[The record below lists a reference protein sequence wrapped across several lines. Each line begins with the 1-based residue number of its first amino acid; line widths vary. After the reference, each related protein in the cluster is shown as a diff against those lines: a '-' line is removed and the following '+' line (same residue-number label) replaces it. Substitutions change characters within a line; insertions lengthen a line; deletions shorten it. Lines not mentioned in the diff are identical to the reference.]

1 MQALLDKILKLVET
15 DRTLQAQRI
24 KDGDTFN
31 VFSILGLQSYEVR
44 THSAFIGELLSP
56 TGSHGC
62 NDKLLA
68 AFLKSVPALADFV
81 FNTKNAEVTLE
92 ASIGTTN
99 KTMTEGGRIDLLI
112 KSGNKVIVI
121 ENKIYA
127 DDQKNQMKR
136 YQNFCQQYDDYRLLY
151 LNLDGIEPS
160 EDSIVDMV
168 LDEDY
173 HIISYSEDIL
183 YWLEQCKKVCKNRM
197 LVLSSIVQY
206 SNLIKELTNQMNDNT
221 EKELMSLLSSKDNM
235 EKTAIILDRYQKLKD
250 KFFEEQ
256 FVKKIVSWA
265 KRQDMEVTDEYV
277 NFPFAIRPKSW
288 KNHWI
293 VLESP
298 KVRHAIQVYR
308 NAGKVHK
315 QIQLDSLNSGST
327 DKVWPFGYLWC
338 TETLNS
344 NEKIVNGEAYNEIK
358 NVITSILNELED
370 KASLLNELNIT
381 L

>member
-235 EKTAIILDRYQKLKD
+235 EKTAIILDRYQELKD
-250 KFFEEQ
+250 KLFEEQ

-293 VLESP
+293 VLESR

-327 DKVWPFGYLWC
+327 DKDWPFGYLWC

-370 KASLLNELNIT
+370 KASLLNKLNIT

>member
-127 DDQKNQMKR
+127 DDLKNQMKR

-235 EKTAIILDRYQKLKD
+235 EKTAIILDRYQELKD
-250 KFFEEQ
+250 KLFEEQ

-293 VLESP
+293 VLESR

-327 DKVWPFGYLWC
+327 DKDWPFGYLWC

>member
-151 LNLDGIEPS
+151 MNLDGIEPS

-235 EKTAIILDRYQKLKD
+235 EKTAIILDRYQELKD
-250 KFFEEQ
+250 KLFEEQ

-288 KNHWI
+288 KKHWI
-293 VLESP
+293 VLESR

-327 DKVWPFGYLWC
+327 DKDWPFGYLWC

-358 NVITSILNELED
+358 NVITSILNDLED
-370 KASLLNELNIT
+370 KASLLNEINIT

>member
-1 MQALLDKILKLVET
+1 MQILLDKILKLVEK
-15 DRTLQAQRI
+15 DRRLQAQKI

-62 NDKLLA
+62 NDKLLT

-127 DDQKNQMKR
+127 DDQPNQMKR

-160 EDSIVDMV
+160 EDSTVDMV

-173 HIISYSEDIL
+173 HIISYSDDIL
-183 YWLEQCKKVCKNRM
+183 CWLEQCKKICKDRK
-197 LVLSSIVQY
+197 LAFSSIVQY

-221 EKELMSLLSSKDNM
+221 EKELMSLLSCKDNM
-235 EKTAIILDRYQKLKD
+235 EKTAIILDRYPKLKD

-265 KRQDMEVTDEYV
+265 KRQDMEVTDEYAK
-277 NFPFAIRPKSW
+277 FPFAIRPKSW

-293 VLESP
+293 VLERR
-298 KVRHAIQVYR
+298 KVHHDIWVYR
-308 NAGKVHK
+308 SAGKVHK
-315 QIQLDSLNSGST
+315 QIQLDTLSSGST
-327 DKVWPFGYLWC
+327 NKDWPFGFLWC

-358 NVITSILNELED
+358 NVITSILIELEE

>member
-31 VFSILGLQSYEVR
+31 VFSILDLQSYEVR

-235 EKTAIILDRYQKLKD
+235 EKTAIILDRYQELKD

-293 VLESP
+293 VLESR

-327 DKVWPFGYLWC
+327 DKDWPFGYLWC

-358 NVITSILNELED
+358 NVITSIMNELEE
-370 KASLLNELNIT
+370 KVSLLNELNIT

>member
-99 KTMTEGGRIDLLI
+99 KMMTEGGRIDLLI

-235 EKTAIILDRYQKLKD
+235 EKTAIILDRYQELKD
-250 KFFEEQ
+250 KLFEEQ

-293 VLESP
+293 VLESR

-327 DKVWPFGYLWC
+327 DKDWPFGYLWC

-358 NVITSILNELED
+358 NVITSIMNELEE
-370 KASLLNELNIT
+370 KVSLLNELNIT

>member
-31 VFSILGLQSYEVR
+31 VFSILDLQSYEVR

-206 SNLIKELTNQMNDNT
+206 SNLIKELTNQMNDNI

-235 EKTAIILDRYQKLKD
+235 EKTAIILDRYQELKD

-293 VLESP
+293 VLESR

-327 DKVWPFGYLWC
+327 DKDWPFGYLWC

-358 NVITSILNELED
+358 NVITSIMNELEE
-370 KASLLNELNIT
+370 KVSLLNELNIT

>member
-99 KTMTEGGRIDLLI
+99 KMMTEGGRIDLLI

-127 DDQKNQMKR
+127 DDQPNQMKR

-235 EKTAIILDRYQKLKD
+235 EITAIILDRYQEHKD
-250 KFFEEQ
+250 KLFEEQ

-293 VLESP
+293 VLESR

-327 DKVWPFGYLWC
+327 DKDWPFGYLWC

-358 NVITSILNELED
+358 NVITSILIELEE

>member
-31 VFSILGLQSYEVR
+31 VFSILDLQSYEVR

-173 HIISYSEDIL
+173 HIIIYSEDIL

-235 EKTAIILDRYQKLKD
+235 EKTAIILDRYQELKD

-293 VLESP
+293 VLESR

-327 DKVWPFGYLWC
+327 DKDWPFGYLWC

-358 NVITSILNELED
+358 NVITSIMNELEE
-370 KASLLNELNIT
+370 KVSLLNELNIT

>member
-31 VFSILGLQSYEVR
+31 VFSILDLQSYEVR

-235 EKTAIILDRYQKLKD
+235 EKTAIILDRYQEHKD
-250 KFFEEQ
+250 KLFEEQ

-293 VLESP
+293 VLESR

-327 DKVWPFGYLWC
+327 DKDWPFGYLWC

-358 NVITSILNELED
+358 NVITSIMNELEE
-370 KASLLNELNIT
+370 KVSLLNELNIT

>member
-1 MQALLDKILKLVET
+1 MQILLDKILKLVEK
-15 DRTLQAQRI
+15 DRRLQAQRI

-92 ASIGTTN
+92 ASIGLTN

-160 EDSIVDMV
+160 EDSTVDMV

-206 SNLIKELTNQMNDNT
+206 SNLIKELTNQMKGNT
-221 EKELMSLLSSKDNM
+221 EKELMSLLSCKDNM

-250 KFFEEQ
+250 KLFEEQ

-265 KRQDMEVTDEYV
+265 KRQDMEVTDEYAKC
-277 NFPFAIRPKSW
+277 PFAIRPKSW

-293 VLESP
+293 VLESL
-298 KVRHAIQVYR
+298 KVSHAIQVYR

-315 QIQLDSLNSGST
+315 QIQLDTLSSGST
-327 DKVWPFGYLWC
+327 NKDWPFGFLWC

-358 NVITSILNELED
+358 NVITSILNELEE

>member
-127 DDQKNQMKR
+127 DDLKNQMKR

-235 EKTAIILDRYQKLKD
+235 EKTAIILDRYQELKD
-250 KFFEEQ
+250 KLFEEQ

-293 VLESP
+293 VLESR

-327 DKVWPFGYLWC
+327 DKDWPFGYLWC

-370 KASLLNELNIT
+370 KASLLNELNH
-381 L
+381 

>member
-1 MQALLDKILKLVET
+1 MQILLDKILKLVEK
-15 DRTLQAQRI
+15 DRRLQAQRI
-24 KDGDTFN
+24 KNGDTFN

-160 EDSIVDMV
+160 KDSIDDMV
-168 LDEDY
+168 MDEDY
-173 HIISYSEDIL
+173 YIISYSEDIL
-183 YWLEQCKKVCKNRM
+183 CWLEKCKKICKDRK
-197 LVLSSIVQY
+197 LAFSSIVQY

-221 EKELMSLLSSKDNM
+221 EKDLMSLLSCKDNM

-250 KFFEEQ
+250 KLFEEQ

-293 VLESP
+293 VLESR

-315 QIQLDSLNSGST
+315 QIQLDTLSSGST
-327 DKVWPFGYLWC
+327 NKDWPFGFLWC

-358 NVITSILNELED
+358 NVITSILIELEE

>member
-235 EKTAIILDRYQKLKD
+235 EKTAIILDRYQELKD
-250 KFFEEQ
+250 KLFEEQ

-293 VLESP
+293 VLESR

-327 DKVWPFGYLWC
+327 DKDWPFGYLWC

-358 NVITSILNELED
+358 NVITSIMNELEE
-370 KASLLNELNIT
+370 KVSLLNELNIT

>member
-1 MQALLDKILKLVET
+1 
-15 DRTLQAQRI
+15 
-24 KDGDTFN
+24 
-31 VFSILGLQSYEVR
+31 
-44 THSAFIGELLSP
+44 
-56 TGSHGC
+56 
-62 NDKLLA
+62 
-68 AFLKSVPALADFV
+68 
-81 FNTKNAEVTLE
+81 
-92 ASIGTTN
+92 
-99 KTMTEGGRIDLLI
+99 MTEGGRIDLLI

-127 DDQKNQMKR
+127 DDQKTQMKR

-173 HIISYSEDIL
+173 HIISYFGDIL

-235 EKTAIILDRYQKLKD
+235 EKTAIILDRYQELKD
-250 KFFEEQ
+250 KLFEEQ

-277 NFPFAIRPKSW
+277 NFPFAIRPNSW

-293 VLESP
+293 VLESR

-315 QIQLDSLNSGST
+315 QIQLDSLSSGST
-327 DKVWPFGYLWC
+327 DKDWPFGYLWC

>member
-1 MQALLDKILKLVET
+1 MQALLDKILKLVEN
-15 DRTLQAQRI
+15 DRKLQAQRV

-235 EKTAIILDRYQKLKD
+235 EKTAIILDRYQEHKD
-250 KFFEEQ
+250 KLFEEQ

-293 VLESP
+293 VLESR

-327 DKVWPFGYLWC
+327 DKDWPFGYLWC

>member
-235 EKTAIILDRYQKLKD
+235 EKTAIILDRYQELKD
-250 KFFEEQ
+250 KLFEEQ

-293 VLESP
+293 VLESR

-327 DKVWPFGYLWC
+327 DKDWPFGYLWC

>member
-206 SNLIKELTNQMNDNT
+206 SNLIKELTSQMNDNT

-235 EKTAIILDRYQKLKD
+235 EKTAIILDRYQEHKD
-250 KFFEEQ
+250 KLFEEQ

-293 VLESP
+293 VLESR

-327 DKVWPFGYLWC
+327 DKDWPFGYLWC

-358 NVITSILNELED
+358 NVITSIMNELEE
-370 KASLLNELNIT
+370 KVSLLNELNIT

>member
-127 DDQKNQMKR
+127 DDLKNQMKR

-235 EKTAIILDRYQKLKD
+235 EKTAIILDRYQELKD
-250 KFFEEQ
+250 KLFEEQ

-293 VLESP
+293 VLESR

-315 QIQLDSLNSGST
+315 QIQLDSLSSGST
-327 DKVWPFGYLWC
+327 DKDWPFGYLWC

-358 NVITSILNELED
+358 NVQSIT
-370 KASLLNELNIT
+370 
-381 L
+381 

>member
-1 MQALLDKILKLVET
+1 MQILLDKILKLVEK
-15 DRTLQAQRI
+15 DRRLQAQRI
-24 KDGDTFN
+24 KNGDTFN

-92 ASIGTTN
+92 ASIGLTN

-127 DDQKNQMKR
+127 KDETNQIKR

-160 EDSIVDMV
+160 EDSTVDMV

-183 YWLEQCKKVCKNRM
+183 CWLEQCKKICKDQK
-197 LVLSSIVQY
+197 LAFSSIVQY

-221 EKELMSLLSSKDNM
+221 EKELMSLLSCKDNM

-250 KFFEEQ
+250 KLFEEQ

-265 KRQDMEVTDEYV
+265 KRQDMEVTDEYAK
-277 NFPFAIRPKSW
+277 FPFAIRPKSW

-293 VLESP
+293 VLESR

-308 NAGKVHK
+308 SAGKVHK
-315 QIQLDSLNSGST
+315 QIQLDTLSSGST
-327 DKVWPFGYLWC
+327 NKDWPFGFLWC

-358 NVITSILNELED
+358 NVITSILIELEE

>member
-127 DDQKNQMKR
+127 DDQKTQMKR

-173 HIISYSEDIL
+173 HIISYSEDLL

-235 EKTAIILDRYQKLKD
+235 EKTAIILDRYQEHKD
-250 KFFEEQ
+250 KLFEEQ

-293 VLESP
+293 VLESR
-298 KVRHAIQVYR
+298 KVRHAIQMYR

-327 DKVWPFGYLWC
+327 DKDWPFGYLWC

>member
-173 HIISYSEDIL
+173 HIISFSEDIL

-235 EKTAIILDRYQKLKD
+235 EKTAIILDRYQELKD
-250 KFFEEQ
+250 KLFEEQ

-293 VLESP
+293 VLESR

-315 QIQLDSLNSGST
+315 QIQLDSLSSGST
-327 DKVWPFGYLWC
+327 DKDWPFGYLWC

>member
-62 NDKLLA
+62 KDKLLA

-160 EDSIVDMV
+160 EDSIVNMV

-235 EKTAIILDRYQKLKD
+235 EKTAIILDRYQELKD
-250 KFFEEQ
+250 KLFEEQ

-293 VLESP
+293 VLESR

-315 QIQLDSLNSGST
+315 QIQLESLNSGST
-327 DKVWPFGYLWC
+327 DKDWPFGYLWC

>member
-1 MQALLDKILKLVET
+1 MQALLDKILKLVEK

-160 EDSIVDMV
+160 KDSIVDMV

-235 EKTAIILDRYQKLKD
+235 EKTAIILDRYQELKD
-250 KFFEEQ
+250 KLFEEQ

-308 NAGKVHK
+308 SAGKVHK
-315 QIQLDSLNSGST
+315 QIQLDSLSSGST
-327 DKVWPFGYLWC
+327 NKDWPFGFLWC
-338 TETLNS
+338 TEILNI

-358 NVITSILNELED
+358 NVITSILNELEE
-370 KASLLNELNIT
+370 KASLLNELNIK